1 MQSTTILTLG
11 LSHQTAPVELREQ
24 INDSLASIAPHLN
37 ELSAVH
43 ELLVLS
49 TCNRVE
55 WYAAIGPSAT
65 CPRTDL
71 LNLMAKVS
79 GLPLSD
85 FVDHSYAFSDREAI
99 KHLFRVAAGLE
110 SQVLGEPQ
118 ILGQVSNAYR
128 SAVDARTIGSVLD
141 ALFKA
146 AIRTSKR
153 ARQDTAISRNPASVS
168 SVSIALIQRALG
180 DFQNKHAVVLG
191 AGQMGRLAIHSLHK
205 RGCPQISVVNRTA
218 ANAESV
224 ISKYNGQGYGLSQL
238 QKVVADADAL
248 ITVAQTPTPI
258 VYADVISKRQRPLII
273 VDAAVP
279 RNVDAA
285 VGDIPDV
292 NLFDMDD
299 LHDIRDENLAAR
311 QSEVPKVEAIID
323 EEMDLFSAQ
332 VCELMMRPLI
342 VDMRRKAEAYRE
354 EELSRV
360 LRELGHGLDPK
371 MATQLQNFSHSL
383 VNKLLHEPTVRLKA
397 KASAR
402 EAGLYAATV
411 RDLFGLAETLT

>member
-1 MQSTTILTLG
+1 MLLLLFLVFVRAHFFSFLLFRLFWVFSGILFRL
-11 LSHQTAPVELREQ
+11 
-24 INDSLASIAPHLN
+24 
-37 ELSAVH
+37 
-43 ELLVLS
+43 
-49 TCNRVE
+49 
-55 WYAAIGPSAT
+55 
-65 CPRTDL
+65 
-71 LNLMAKVS
+71 K
-79 GLPLSD
+79 
-85 FVDHSYAFSDREAI
+85 REA
-99 KHLFRVAAGLE
+99 
-110 SQVLGEPQ
+110 
-118 ILGQVSNAYR
+118 N
-128 SAVDARTIGSVLD
+128 
-141 ALFKA
+141 
-146 AIRTSKR
+146 
-153 ARQDTAISRNPASVS
+153 RNG
-168 SVSIALIQRALG
+168 I
-180 DFQNKHAVVLG
+180 D
-191 AGQMGRLAIHSLHK
+191 
-205 RGCPQISVVNRTA
+205 CCA